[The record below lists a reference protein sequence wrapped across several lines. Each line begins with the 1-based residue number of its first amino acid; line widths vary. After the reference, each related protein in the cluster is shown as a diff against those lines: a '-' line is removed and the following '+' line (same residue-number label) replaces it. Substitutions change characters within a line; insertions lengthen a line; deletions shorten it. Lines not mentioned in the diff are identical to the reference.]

1 MKKKFET
8 KEIVLKN
15 NSKIIIRE
23 AQLTDAEQLLFCI
36 KKYIPQSDYIP
47 KYEQEIKLTIEQERD
62 WIQSFLKNHNSLLLV
77 AEFDNEII
85 GNIDLTGSRRQ
96 MMEHTAVIGMGMLAE
111 WRNIGLGTALL
122 NEIIC
127 WSKLNPILEIIWLQ
141 VYIQNEIGLNLYRK
155 MGFLESGTIKN
166 FFKKE
171 GTYFDNLTMTLD
183 VHKE

>member
-1 MKKKFET
+1 
-8 KEIVLKN
+8 
-15 NSKIIIRE
+15 
-23 AQLTDAEQLLFCI
+23 
-36 KKYIPQSDYIP
+36 
-47 KYEQEIKLTIEQERD
+47 
-62 WIQSFLKNHNSLLLV
+62 
-77 AEFDNEII
+77 
-85 GNIDLTGSRRQ
+85 
-96 MMEHTAVIGMGMLAE
+96 MGMLAE

-141 VYIQNEIGLNLYRK
+141 VYIQNELGLNLYRK

-171 GTYFDNLTMTLD
+171 DTYFDNLTMTLD